1 MRMTAFDANRH
12 AIDRDYHDAIAG
24 EYDDTVVAPR
34 AYCNDRLFGELLPR
48 GRRSR
53 ALDLGCGTGHM
64 LRRLAPT
71 HDSVIGVDHSEGMLD
86 VARRALAG
94 FSNVSLVHAEVGA
107 FLQNTQGGFDTVSAV
122 GFLHHL
128 HEQELLG
135 LFTGVR
141 KVLAPDGDF
150 VIAEPIQVSE
160 AVPPAIAAWNA
171 RSPILRT
178 RYSIEVEDPDEAPL
192 AEGRLLGML
201 KESGFEVAA
210 EARCWEVFN
219 HSAQP
224 GWLERW
230 RMGRLYRRYRGQG
243 SVLALRLRGRR

>member
-1 MRMTAFDANRH
+1 MRMTAFDSSRH
-12 AIDRDYHDAIAG
+12 AIDRDYHDAIAD
-24 EYDDTVVAPR
+24 EYDVTVVAPR
-34 AYCNDRLFGELLPR
+34 AYCNDRLFAELLPR
-48 GRRSR
+48 RRRGR

-64 LRRLAPT
+64 LLRLAPA
-71 HDSVIGVDHSEGMLD
+71 HDSVIGVDHSEGMLG

-94 FSNVSLVHAEVGA
+94 FPNVSLVHAEVGA
-107 FLQNTQGGFDTVSAV
+107 FLQSAPSGFETVSAV

-135 LFTGVR
+135 LFAGVR
-141 KVLAPDGDF
+141 RVLAPGGDF
-150 VIAEPIQVSE
+150 VIAEPIEMSDP
-160 AVPPAIAAWNA
+160 VPQPIAEWNA

-178 RYSIEVEDPDEAPL
+178 RYSVEVEDPDEAPL
-192 AEGRLLGML
+192 AERRLLDML
-201 KESGFEVAA
+201 RDSGFEVAA

-224 GWLERW
+224 GWIERW

-243 SVLALRLRGRR
+243 SVLALRLRARD